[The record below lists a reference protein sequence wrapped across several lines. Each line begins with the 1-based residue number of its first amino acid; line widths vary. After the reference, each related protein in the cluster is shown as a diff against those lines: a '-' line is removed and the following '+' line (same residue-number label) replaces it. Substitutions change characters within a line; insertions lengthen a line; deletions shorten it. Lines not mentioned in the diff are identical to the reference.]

1 MKEALLI
8 TAVVL
13 IVIIGY
19 FIMKR
24 LDLFLDKSKKSAD
37 KREEEQEKTQVIF
50 LTDKENEQNLQ
61 GKEGKEKTE

>member
-24 LDLFLDKSKKSAD
+24 FDLFLDKSKKSAD